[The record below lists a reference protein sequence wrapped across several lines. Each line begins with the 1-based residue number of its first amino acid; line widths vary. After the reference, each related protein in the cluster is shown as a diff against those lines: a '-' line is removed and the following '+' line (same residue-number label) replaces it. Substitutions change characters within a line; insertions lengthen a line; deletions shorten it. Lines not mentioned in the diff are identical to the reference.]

1 MRKIYILLM
10 MIFVLGCGK
19 KLDLKPNSS
28 LVIPTTVDDFENL
41 LDNAEIFNLSPAL
54 AQMSADEYYIP
65 TIADFQSI
73 VLIPS
78 RTCYLWEK
86 DIFQGLTQVADWRK
100 PYAQIYYA
108 NSVLDELVKQN
119 LENTDGYKRIKGR
132 ALFARAY
139 AFYELV
145 STFAKAYNGSTA
157 SSDLG
162 IPLKL
167 SSAIT
172 QIVPRST
179 VQQTYDQI
187 ISDATQAA
195 ALLQT
200 DVILNKRNR
209 SSKVAAYALLARVY
223 LSMRK
228 YIETEDNAD
237 KALSL
242 FSTLA
247 NYNTLSV
254 DPTLSSFSLNS
265 TETIYFSRITDY
277 SETTLSRGE
286 FYSILPA
293 IVNSFETND
302 LRKQVWLAQNVNGNW
317 YSKGI
322 NNNGRT
328 PFTGLA
334 TDELLLIKAECL
346 ARRNLS
352 QDAMDQVNRLLITRW
367 NPNAT
372 NPAKPYQPITAS
384 SPSDA
389 LDKVLAERRKSLL
402 WRSVRWTDLKRLNL
416 EGRNIVLTRN
426 LNGTTYTLQPNS
438 PLYVLPIPDDE
449 IGFTGIQQNI
459 R

>member
-1 MRKIYILLM
+1 M

-41 LDNAEIFNLSPAL
+41 LDNVEIFNRSPAL

-119 LENTDGYKRIKGR
+119 LENTDAYKRIKGR

-139 AFYELV
+139 AFYELA

-195 ALLQT
+195 AFLQT
-200 DVILNKRNR
+200 DVVLNKRNR

-228 YIETEDNAD
+228 YVEAEDNAD
-237 KALSL
+237 KALAIYSKL
-242 FSTLA
+242 TNYTTLPIDA
-247 NYNTLSV
+247 
-254 DPTLSSFSLNS
+254 TLSSFPMNAD
-265 TETIYFSRITDY
+265 EVIYFSEITDY
-277 SETTLSRGE
+277 SETTISRGNL
-286 FYSILPA
+286 YGILPS
-293 IVNSFETND
+293 IINSFEEND
-302 LRKQVWLAQNVNGNW
+302 LRKKVWFGQNINGNF
-317 YSKGI
+317 YTKGI
-322 NNNGRT
+322 NANSRA

-334 TDELLLIKAECL
+334 TDELFMIKAECL
-346 ARRNLS
+346 ARRNQS

-367 NPNAT
+367 NANAT